1 MVILYRII
9 VVINVRIKVLES
21 ILYLYS
27 LYMIPLTIRME
38 STSNVDRLLRKAHSV
53 SMLIYIYEHPYCKR
67 SDIYQ
72 QITRNAHTPEKL
84 DYLASKG
91 LIAQESFGR
100 MTVMSLTEKG
110 EELVS
115 HILRME
121 ELLSDND
128 SEIQDSGF

>member
-1 MVILYRII
+1 M
-9 VVINVRIKVLES
+9 
-21 ILYLYS
+21 
-27 LYMIPLTIRME
+27 
-38 STSNVDRLLRKAHSV
+38 DRLLRKAHSV

-128 SEIQDSGF
+128 IETQDSGC